1 MHEKVFPLSAHLSY
15 GRYWVGVKSEENS
28 VIMKRIHDFLIKTTC
43 NKIHTS
49 KKNTHIHIYIYIC
62 LGMGCVKFF

>member
-49 KKNTHIHIYIYIC
+49 KKHTYIY
-62 LGMGCVKFF
+62 V